1 MVGCWLSTH
10 EALGSMTSTEQQQQN
25 NTVMIVSDLVGSYM
39 LGEFLFNILSVYI
52 TLFSKIQYYIASTLL

>member
-1 MVGCWLSTH
+1 
-10 EALGSMTSTEQQQQN
+10 
-25 NTVMIVSDLVGSYM
+25 MIVSDLVGSYM